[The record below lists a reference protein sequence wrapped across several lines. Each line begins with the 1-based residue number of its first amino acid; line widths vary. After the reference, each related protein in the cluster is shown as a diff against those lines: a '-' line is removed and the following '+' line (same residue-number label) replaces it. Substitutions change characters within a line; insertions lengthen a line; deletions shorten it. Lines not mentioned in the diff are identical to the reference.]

1 MKKSQILIRPLYTE
15 KIAKLSESD
24 NKYAF
29 EVYTS
34 ANKIEIKK
42 EIEKKFDVNVTN
54 VNTIV
59 QRGKIRQQM
68 TRAGRFYGRRP
79 DWKKAIVTLAEGEKI
94 ELFENVQIVWS

>member
-1 MKKSQILIRPLYTE
+1 MKKNQILIRPIYTE
-15 KIAKLSESD
+15 KIAKLSETE

-29 EVYTS
+29 EVDTS

-42 EIEKKFDVNVTN
+42 EIEKKFDVNVVSVKTM
-54 VNTIV
+54 V

-79 DWKKAIVTLAEGEKI
+79 DWKKALVTLAEGDKI
-94 ELFENVQIVWS
+94 ELFENV

>member
-1 MKKSQILIRPLYTE
+1 MKKNQILVRPLYTE
-15 KIAKLSESD
+15 KIAKLSEAE

-29 EVYTS
+29 EVSAS
-34 ANKIEIKK
+34 ANKIEIKN
-42 EIEKKFDVNVTN
+42 EIQKKFDVKVVG
-54 VNTIV
+54 VNTML

-94 ELFENVQIVWS
+94 ELFEDV